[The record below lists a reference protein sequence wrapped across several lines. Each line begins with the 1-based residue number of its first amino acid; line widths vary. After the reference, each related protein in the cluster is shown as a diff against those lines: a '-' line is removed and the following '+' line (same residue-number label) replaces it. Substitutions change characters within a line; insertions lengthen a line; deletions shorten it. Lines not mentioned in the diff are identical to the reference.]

1 MASTY
6 SSRLRIELI
15 GTGEQSGTW
24 GDTTN
29 TNLGTLIDEAIAGVA
44 AITMSDADYTLTV
57 ADGATD
63 QSRKAVLI
71 MSGTLSQARNVICPT
86 SQKVY
91 IIKNSTT
98 GGFAITLKTSSGTGV
113 SVSNGATVLAY
124 CDGTNVELAADI
136 ADTTDPTFTGNIS
149 LDGAVVVNESGAD
162 KDFRVEGDGDA
173 NLIFADASTD
183 RVGIGTNAPT
193 EKLTVLGNAA
203 LTGTVTVTGD
213 SSLNGAVVINE
224 GGADK
229 DTRIEGD
236 TDTNLVFVDASTDQV
251 GIGTNTPGS
260 KLDVKGTLRLSG
272 STSGY
277 VGFSPASAAGSTTY
291 ILPSSDGTSGQALV
305 TNGSGTLSWASP
317 GISTSSPNTFTARQT
332 FQGSSSVLALALD
345 NAAELATVSA
355 TAATGTIN
363 FDVTTQSVLY
373 YTTNASG
380 NFTLNFRGSSG
391 TSLNT
396 AMNTGDSVTVAF
408 LCTNGGTA
416 YYNSAVQV
424 DGNAVTPEWQ
434 GGEAPTVGNASSVD
448 VYVYTIVKTASAT
461 FTVFAAQT
469 QFA

>member
-15 GTGEQSGTW
+15 GTGEQSGIW

-44 AITMSDADYTLTV
+44 AITMSDANYTLTV

-63 QSRKAVLI
+63 QSRKAVLV
-71 MSGTLSQARNVICPT
+71 MAGTLTAARNVICPS

-91 IIKNSTT
+91 VVKNSTT
-98 GGFAITLKTSSGTGV
+98 GGFAITIKTSAGTGV
-113 SVSNGATVLAY
+113 SVANGTTALVY
-124 CDGTNVELAADI
+124 CDGTNVELAANVFNT
-136 ADTTDPTFTGNIS
+136 ANPTLTGNIS
-149 LDGAVVVNESGAD
+149 LDGAVVVNDSGAD
-162 KDFRVEGDGDA
+162 RDFRVEGDTDA

-183 RVGIGTNAPT
+183 RVGIGTNTPSV
-193 EKLTVLGNAA
+193 KLDVS
-203 LTGTVTVTGD
+203 GD

-224 GGADK
+224 AGADK
-229 DTRIEGD
+229 DFRVEGD
-236 TDTNLVFVDASTDQV
+236 TDANLITADASADAV
-251 GIGTNTPGS
+251 GIGTATPGS

-272 STSGY
+272 SSSGY
-277 VGFSPASAAGSTTY
+277 VGLAPASAAGSTTY
-291 ILPSSDGTSGQALV
+291 TLPSADGSNGQALV
-305 TNGSGTLSWASP
+305 TNGSGTLSWAAA
-317 GISTSSPNTFTARQT
+317 GISASSANTFTARQT
-332 FQGSSSVLALALD
+332 FQGSTSVLAMAFD

-363 FDVTTQSVLY
+363 YDVTTQSVLY

-380 NFTLNFRGSSG
+380 NFTLNFRASSG
-391 TSLNT
+391 TTLNT

-408 LCTNGGTA
+408 LNTNGGTA

-424 DGNAVTPEWQ
+424 DGSSVTPKWQ
-434 GGEAPTVGNASSVD
+434 GGTAPTSGNASSID

-461 FTVFAAQT
+461 FTVAASQTRFA
-469 QFA
+469 

>member
-15 GTGEQSGTW
+15 GTGEQSGIW

-63 QSRKAVLI
+63 QSRKAVLV
-71 MSGTLSQARNVICPT
+71 MAGTLSQARNVICPS

-91 IIKNSTT
+91 IVKNTTT
-98 GGFAITLKTSSGTGV
+98 GGFAITIKTSAGTGV
-113 SVSNGATVLAY
+113 SVANGATALVY
-124 CDGTNVELAADI
+124 CDGTNVELAANVN
-136 ADTTDPTFTGNIS
+136 DTTDPTFTGNIS

-183 RVGIGTNAPT
+183 RVGIGTNTPSV
-193 EKLTVLGNAA
+193 KLDVA
-203 LTGTVTVTGD
+203 GD

-224 GGADK
+224 SGADK

-236 TDTNLVFVDASTDQV
+236 TDTNLLFVDASTDRV
-251 GIGTNTPGS
+251 GVGTATPGS
-260 KLDVKGTLRLSG
+260 KFDVKGTLRLSG

-277 VGFSPASAAGSTTY
+277 VGLAPAADAGSVTY
-291 ILPSSDGTSGQALV
+291 ILPATDGTTGQALV
-305 TNGSGTLSWASP
+305 TNGSGTLSWAAA
-317 GISTSSPNTFTARQT
+317 GISASVANTFTARQT
-332 FQGSSSVLALALD
+332 FQGSTSVLAMGIE

-380 NFTLNFRGSSG
+380 NFTLNFRASSG

-408 LCTNGGTA
+408 LNTNGGTA
-416 YYNSAVQV
+416 YYNSAVTI
-424 DGNAVTPEWQ
+424 DGSAVTPKWQ
-434 GGEAPTVGNASSVD
+434 GGTAPSSGNASSID
-448 VYVYTIVKTASAT
+448 IYVYTIVKTASAT
-461 FTVFAAQT
+461 FTVAASQTKFA
-469 QFA
+469 

>member
-15 GTGEQSGTW
+15 GTGEQSGIW

-44 AITMSDADYTLTV
+44 AITMSDANYTLTV

-63 QSRKAVLI
+63 QSRKAVLV
-71 MSGTLSQARNVICPT
+71 MAGTLTAARNVICPS

-91 IIKNSTT
+91 IVKNTTT
-98 GGFAITLKTSSGTGV
+98 GGFAITIKTSAGTGV
-113 SVSNGATVLAY
+113 SVANGTTALVY
-124 CDGTNVELAADI
+124 CDGTNVELAANVN
-136 ADTTDPTFTGNIS
+136 DTTDPTFTGNIS

-162 KDFRVEGDGDA
+162 KDFRVEGDTDA
-173 NLIFADASTD
+173 NLLFTDASTD
-183 RVGIGTNAPT
+183 RVGIGTNTPSA
-193 EKLTVLGNAA
+193 KLDVSGAA
-203 LTGTVTVTGD
+203 AITGAFTVTGD
-213 SSLNGAVVINE
+213 SSLNGAVVINDA
-224 GGADK
+224 GADK

-236 TDTNLVFVDASTDQV
+236 TDTNLVFVDASADAV
-251 GIGTNTPGS
+251 GIGTATPGS

-272 STSGY
+272 SSSGY
-277 VGFSPASAAGSTTY
+277 VGLAPASAAGSTTY
-291 ILPSSDGTSGQALV
+291 TLPSADGSNGQALV
-305 TNGSGTLSWASP
+305 TNGSGTLSWAAA
-317 GISTSSPNTFTARQT
+317 GISASSANTFTARQT
-332 FQGSSSVLALALD
+332 FQGSTSVLAMGIE

-363 FDVTTQSVLY
+363 YDVTTQSVLY

-380 NFTLNFRGSSG
+380 NFTLNFRASSG
-391 TSLNT
+391 TTLNT

-408 LCTNGGTA
+408 LNTNGGTA

-424 DGNAVTPEWQ
+424 DGSSVTPKWQ
-434 GGEAPTVGNASSVD
+434 GGTAPTSGNASSID

-461 FTVFAAQT
+461 FTVAASQTRFA
-469 QFA
+469 